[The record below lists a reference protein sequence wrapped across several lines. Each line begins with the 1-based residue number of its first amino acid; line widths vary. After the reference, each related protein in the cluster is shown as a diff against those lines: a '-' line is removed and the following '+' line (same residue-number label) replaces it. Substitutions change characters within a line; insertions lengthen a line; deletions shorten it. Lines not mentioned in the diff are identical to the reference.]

1 MVPIRF
7 AFRNRWWTL
16 LWAAGMCLTAFQV
29 AGRHGDDGASADAP
43 ARDRQVAAAPAAQPD
58 QDDLG
63 AAVAALNQAQ

>member
-16 LWAAGMCLTAFQV
+16 VWAAGMCLTAYQV
-29 AGRHGDDGASADAP
+29 AGPHAGEGTSSEVP
-43 ARDRQVAAAPAAQPD
+43 ARDKPAAAAPAAQAD

-63 AAVAALNQAQ
+63 AAVAALNQVQ